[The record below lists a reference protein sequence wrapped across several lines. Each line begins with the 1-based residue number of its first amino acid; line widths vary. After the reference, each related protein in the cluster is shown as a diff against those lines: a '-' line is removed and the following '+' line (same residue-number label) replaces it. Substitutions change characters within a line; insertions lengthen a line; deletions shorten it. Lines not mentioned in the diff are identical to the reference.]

1 LIEQGSAVHGAFDE
15 IVFALSRVE
24 QAIVT

>member
-1 LIEQGSAVHGAFDE
+1 LIEQGSAVHSAFDE
-15 IVFALSRVE
+15 IAFALSRVE